1 MQTNTPGYGSTSVS
15 SRPATRVS
23 AELPA
28 TAPGQ
33 LRVIKRNG
41 AVVTYDESKI
51 VVAITKAYLAIEGGP
66 AAASARVRETV
77 NKMAAQ
83 ISTIFKRR
91 MPSGGSI
98 HIEEIQDQVELA
110 MMRTGE
116 HKVARAYVLYRAE
129 HARLRD
135 QQRAR
140 EQPSESTIVVTYA
153 DGTKGPLDTLR
164 LRTVIDEACA
174 GLEGVSSDA
183 IYQET
188 LKNLYPGVKM
198 DDVRT
203 SAVMTARTLV
213 EQDPN
218 YSYVTARLLLDTL
231 RSEALGFLGLTDS
244 ATQSEMNYRYP
255 SVLRPY
261 IEKGV
266 ELGLLS
272 PHLLEYNLDVL
283 GDALNAERD
292 TQFTY
297 LGLQTLYDRYFIHS
311 NAIRFELPQIFF
323 MRVAMGL
330 ASNETDREARAIEFY
345 NLISS
350 FDYMVSTPQ
359 LFNSGTLRPQLSSCF
374 LTTVPDDLHGI
385 YSAIKDNA
393 MLSKWAGGL
402 GNDWTPVRALGAG
415 IKGTNGKSQ
424 GIVPFLKVVNDTAV
438 AVNQGGK
445 RKGAVCAYLET
456 WHLDIEEFLELR
468 KNTGDDRRRTHDM
481 NTANWIP
488 DLFMKRVFEDGDWTL
503 FSPNNVPELHD
514 LHGDAFERAYEEY
527 ERKAAAGEVEIY
539 KTVRAKDLWR
549 KMLSML
555 FETGHPW
562 ITFKDACNVR
572 SPQQHIGTI
581 HSSNLCTEITLNT
594 SPDEIAVCNLG
605 SVNMVNHVT
614 EQGLDTAKLERTIK
628 TAVRMLDNVIDINY
642 YSVPQAENSNLKHRP
657 VGMGI
662 MGFQDAL
669 YVQRIPYGSADAL
682 KFADESM
689 EVISYHAIQASTNLA
704 EERGTYSS
712 YKGSLWDQGILP
724 IDSLKLLQA
733 VRGEKYLDV
742 DMSQTLDW
750 EALRQRIAAVGMRN
764 SNVLAIAPTAT
775 IANISGVSQS
785 IEPTYQNL
793 YVKSNLSGEFTVVN
807 PYLVRDLKALDLWD
821 NVMVNDLKYYD
832 GSLQQIDRIPQHIKE
847 LYATAF
853 EIEPRW
859 LVDAASRRQKWIDQA
874 QSLNLYISGANG
886 KKLDVTYRMAWLRG
900 LKTTYYL
907 RSLAAT
913 STEKS
918 TVSGSKL
925 NAVASAPTPADVP
938 NACSID
944 DPDCEACQ

>member
-1 MQTNTPGYGSTSVS
+1 MQTNTPSYGSTTVS
-15 SRPATRVS
+15 SRPATRAS
-23 AELPA
+23 EELPA
-28 TAPGQ
+28 IAPGQ

-41 AVVTYDESKI
+41 AVVTYDETKI

-77 NKMAAQ
+77 SKMAAQ

-116 HKVARAYVLYRAE
+116 HKAARAYVLYRAE

-140 EQPSESTIVVTYA
+140 EQPSESSIQVTYA
-153 DGTKGPLDTLR
+153 DGSKGPLDTLR

-174 GLEGVSSDA
+174 GLEGVSSDE

-266 ELGLLS
+266 ELGLIS
-272 PHLLEYNLDVL
+272 PHLLEYNLDLL

-311 NAIRFELPQIFF
+311 NDIRFELPQIFF

-330 ASNETDREARAIEFY
+330 ASNEADREARAIEFY

-527 ERKAAAGEVEIY
+527 ERKAAAGQVEIY

-562 ITFKDACNVR
+562 ITFKDASNVR

-614 EQGLDTAKLERTIK
+614 DQGLDTAKLERTIK

-669 YVQRIPYGSADAL
+669 YVQRIPYGSAEAL

-689 EVISYHAIQASTNLA
+689 EVISYHAIQASTDLA
-704 EERGTYSS
+704 EERGAYSS

-724 IDSLKLLQA
+724 IDSLKLLQE

-742 DMSQTLDW
+742 DMSQTLNW
-750 EALRQRIAAVGMRN
+750 EVLRQRIAAVGMRN

-925 NAVASAPTPADVP
+925 NAVASAPMAADVP
-938 NACSID
+938 KACSID